1 MNTRRPSFVYVGL
14 AAEGGLPKELAA
26 GLAIWS
32 ASPGWVSE
40 CLFWPFKLPSFP
52 SPALGSLFFFCCPKF
67 LGVAAAA

>member
-40 CLFWPFKLPSFP
+40 RLFWPFKL
-52 SPALGSLFFFCCPKF
+52 
-67 LGVAAAA
+67 V